1 MKGQESRPFEVVSS
15 FQPCG
20 DQPGAI
26 RELSRGIREKR
37 PCQTLL
43 GVTGSGKTFTVAN
56 VIAEMNRPTLLI
68 SHNKTLAAQLY
79 SELRGIF
86 PNNAVEYFVS
96 YYDYYQPEAYI
107 PQRDLYIEK
116 DASINND
123 IDRLRHSS
131 TSSLLSR
138 RDVIIVSSVSCI
150 YGLGSPDEYS
160 EMLVRIDRGGVLDR
174 DDLLRRLVM
183 IQYRRSDME
192 LLRGTFRVR
201 GDVVEILPAY
211 EQTAYRVELFGDEVE
226 NIVEIDPL
234 TGELLDDFDRITI
247 YPAKHFV
254 ISEDKIQ
261 DAVTGIRAE
270 LEERLSQLESN
281 GKLLEAQRLGSRTRY
296 DCELLMEIG
305 YCPGIENYS
314 RHFTG
319 LPPGQRPHNLLD
331 YFPDDFLTI
340 LDESHVTIPQIG
352 GMYNGDRARKETL
365 VKHGFRLPSAL
376 DNRPMRF
383 DEWEQKTG
391 QVLFISATPANY
403 ELELCGGEVVE
414 LINRPTGLLDPLV
427 EVRPAVGQIPD
438 LTEEIR
444 ENIKAGNRTLVTTLT
459 KRMSEDLHEHYQE
472 IGIKS
477 QYLHSE
483 VATIERVEILQDL
496 RRGRYDVLV
505 GVNLLREGI
514 DLPEVSLV
522 AILDADKE
530 GFLRSETALV
540 QTIGRAARH
549 VDARVILYA
558 DSVTGSMSRAMGETT
573 RRRKLQEEFNRE
585 HDIEP
590 RSIRK
595 EILPGIEEEIR
606 AHKIVRGVVGDDNET
621 FQKRENLLQLE
632 KEMLDAAE
640 NLEFERAAELRDS
653 IDELKKKM
661 ADGGKMNAQARA
673 SPDRQ
678 PDCKAGSRLLR
689 LVGMNFPFMI

>member
-1 MKGQESRPFEVVSS
+1 MKGQESRPFEIVSS

-160 EMLVRIDRGGVLDR
+160 EMLVRIDRGEVLDR
-174 DDLLRRLVM
+174 DDLLQRLVM

-606 AHKIVRGVVGDDNET
+606 AHKIVRRVVGDDNET

-661 ADGGKMNAQARA
+661 AD
-673 SPDRQ
+673 
-678 PDCKAGSRLLR
+678 
-689 LVGMNFPFMI
+689 

>member
-1 MKGQESRPFEVVSS
+1 MKGQESRPFEIVSS

-26 RELSRGIREKR
+26 RELSRGVREKR

-79 SELRGIF
+79 SELRAIF

-160 EMLVRIDRGGVLDR
+160 EMLVRIDRGEVLDR
-174 DDLLRRLVM
+174 DDLLQRLVM

-234 TGELLDDFDRITI
+234 TGEILDDFDRITI

-261 DAVTGIRAE
+261 GAVTGIRAE
-270 LEERLSQLESN
+270 LDERLSQLESN

-319 LPPGQRPHNLLD
+319 LPSGQRPHNLLD

-414 LINRPTGLLDPLV
+414 LINRPTGLLDPRV

-444 ENIKAGNRTLVTTLT
+444 ENIKAGNRTLVTALT

-585 HDIEP
+585 HGIEP

-595 EILPGIEEEIR
+595 EILPGIEGEIR
-606 AHKIVRGVVGDDNET
+606 AHKIVRRVVGDDNET

-661 ADGGKMNAQARA
+661 AD
-673 SPDRQ
+673 
-678 PDCKAGSRLLR
+678 
-689 LVGMNFPFMI
+689 

>member
-1 MKGQESRPFEVVSS
+1 M
-15 FQPCG
+15 
-20 DQPGAI
+20 
-26 RELSRGIREKR
+26 
-37 PCQTLL
+37 
-43 GVTGSGKTFTVAN
+43 
-56 VIAEMNRPTLLI
+56 IAEMNRPTLLI

-79 SELRGIF
+79 SEFREIF

-123 IDRLRHSS
+123 IDRLRLSS

-174 DDLLRRLVM
+174 DDLLQRLVT

-270 LEERLSQLESN
+270 LDERLSQLESN

-340 LDESHVTIPQIG
+340 IDESHVTIPQIG

-391 QVLFISATPANY
+391 QALFISATPASY
-403 ELELCGGEVVE
+403 ELELCEGEVVE

-438 LTEEIR
+438 LTEEIH

-483 VATIERVEILQDL
+483 VETIERVEILQDL

-514 DLPEVSLV
+514 DLPEVSMV

-558 DSVTGSMSRAMGETT
+558 DSVTGSMSRAMGETV

-585 HDIEP
+585 HGIEP
-590 RSIRK
+590 RSIIK
-595 EILPGIEEEIR
+595 AILPGIEEEIR
-606 AHKIVRGVVGDDNET
+606 AHKIVRQVVGDDNET

-632 KEMLDAAE
+632 KEMLHAAE

-661 ADGGKMNAQARA
+661 ADGGKMNAPRPERPRTGNRIAK
-673 SPDRQ
+673 PD
-678 PDCKAGSRLLR
+678 PGS
-689 LVGMNFPFMI
+689 

>member
-1 MKGQESRPFEVVSS
+1 MKGQESRPFEIISS

-79 SELRGIF
+79 SELREIF

-174 DDLLRRLVM
+174 DDLLQRLVM

-247 YPAKHFV
+247 YPAKHGV

-403 ELELCGGEVVE
+403 ELEICGGEVVE

-483 VATIERVEILQDL
+483 VETIERVEILQDL

-573 RRRKLQEEFNRE
+573 RRRKLQKEFNRE
-585 HDIEP
+585 HGIEP

-606 AHKIVRGVVGDDNET
+606 AHKIVRRVVGDDNET

-661 ADGGKMNAQARA
+661 ADGGKMNAPRPGRPRTGNRIAK
-673 SPDRQ
+673 PD
-678 PDCKAGSRLLR
+678 PGS
-689 LVGMNFPFMI
+689 

>member
-1 MKGQESRPFEVVSS
+1 MRSREGRPFEIVSS
-15 FQPCG
+15 FAPCG
-20 DQPGAI
+20 DQPDAI
-26 RELSRGIREKR
+26 RALSKGVVEGRN
-37 PCQTLL
+37 CQTLL

-56 VIAEMNRPTLLI
+56 VIEEVNRPTLLI

-79 SELRGIF
+79 SELRDIF
-86 PNNAVEYFVS
+86 PHNAVEYFVS

-123 IDRLRHSS
+123 IDRLRLSS

-138 RDVIIVSSVSCI
+138 KDVIIVSSVSCI
-150 YGLGSPDEYS
+150 YGLGSPEDYS
-160 EMLVRIDRGGVLDR
+160 ELLVRVDRGATVDR
-174 DDLLRRLVM
+174 DDLLQRLVQ

-201 GDVVEILPAY
+201 GDVVEIFPAY

-226 NIVEIDPL
+226 SLVEIDPL
-234 TGELLDDFDRITI
+234 TGEILEDYERVTV

-254 ISEDKIQ
+254 IGEEKIQ
-261 DAVTGIRAE
+261 AAVVGIREE
-270 LEERLSQLESN
+270 LEERLAQLESQD
-281 GKLLEAQRLGSRTRY
+281 KLLEAQRLRSRTRY

-319 LPPGQRPHNLLD
+319 LPPGQRPHNLID
-331 YFPDDFLTI
+331 YFPEGFLTI
-340 LDESHVTIPQIG
+340 IDESHVTIPQVG

-383 DEWEQKTG
+383 DEWEEKTE
-391 QVLFISATPANY
+391 QVIFITATPADY
-403 ELELCGGEVVE
+403 ELDRCRGEVVE
-414 LINRPTGLLDPLV
+414 LINRPTGLLDPVV
-427 EVRPAVGQIPD
+427 EVKPAVGQVPD

-477 QYLHSE
+477 QYIHSE
-483 VATIERVEILQDL
+483 VQTIERVEILQDL
-496 RRGRYDVLV
+496 RRGIYDVVV

-522 AILDADKE
+522 GILDADKE

-549 VDARVILYA
+549 EDARVILYA
-558 DSVTGSMSRAMGETT
+558 DKVTGSMQRAMDETS
-573 RRRKLQEEFNRE
+573 RRRKLQKEFNRE
-585 HDIEP
+585 NGITP
-590 RSIRK
+590 RSIKK

-606 AHKIVRGVVGDDNET
+606 THKIVRNVVGDDET
-621 FQKRENLLQLE
+621 TFEKRENVLFLE

-640 NLEFERAAELRDS
+640 KLDFERAAELRDS
-653 IDELKKKM
+653 IESLKKGI
-661 ADGGKMNAQARA
+661 AAGGKMSTPGQKQGSGNRIAREDPR
-673 SPDRQ
+673 SQ
-678 PDCKAGSRLLR
+678 GQ
-689 LVGMNFPFMI
+689 

>member
-1 MKGQESRPFEVVSS
+1 MKGQESRPFEIISS

-79 SELRGIF
+79 SELREIF

-123 IDRLRHSS
+123 IDRLRLSS

-174 DDLLRRLVM
+174 DDLLQRLVT

-270 LEERLSQLESN
+270 LDERLSQLESN

-340 LDESHVTIPQIG
+340 IDESHVTIPQIG

-391 QVLFISATPANY
+391 QVLFISATPASY
-403 ELELCGGEVVE
+403 ELELCEGEVVE

-483 VATIERVEILQDL
+483 VETIERVEILQDL

-514 DLPEVSLV
+514 DLPEVSMV

-558 DSVTGSMSRAMGETT
+558 DSVTGSMSRAMGETV

-585 HDIEP
+585 HGIEP
-590 RSIRK
+590 RSIIK
-595 EILPGIEEEIR
+595 AILPGIEEEIR
-606 AHKIVRGVVGDDNET
+606 AHKIVRQVVGDDNET

-632 KEMLDAAE
+632 KEMLHAAE

-661 ADGGKMNAQARA
+661 ADGGKMNAPTPGRPRTGNRIAK
-673 SPDRQ
+673 PD
-678 PDCKAGSRLLR
+678 PGS
-689 LVGMNFPFMI
+689 

>member
-1 MKGQESRPFEVVSS
+1 MKGQESRPFEIISS

-174 DDLLRRLVM
+174 DDLLQRLVM

-211 EQTAYRVELFGDEVE
+211 EQTAYRIELFGDEVE

-403 ELELCGGEVVE
+403 ELEICGGEVVE

-483 VATIERVEILQDL
+483 VETIERVEILQDL

-573 RRRKLQEEFNRE
+573 RRRKLQKEFNRE
-585 HDIEP
+585 HGIEP

-606 AHKIVRGVVGDDNET
+606 AHKIVRRVVGDDNET

-661 ADGGKMNAQARA
+661 ADGGKMNAPRSGRPRTGNRIAK
-673 SPDRQ
+673 PD
-678 PDCKAGSRLLR
+678 PGS
-689 LVGMNFPFMI
+689 

>member
-1 MKGQESRPFEVVSS
+1 MKGQESRPFEIISS
-15 FQPCG
+15 FDPCG
-20 DQPGAI
+20 DQPAAI
-26 RELSRGIREKR
+26 RELSRGIKENR

-79 SELRGIF
+79 SEFREIF

-123 IDRLRHSS
+123 IDRLRLSS

-150 YGLGSPDEYS
+150 YGLGSPEEYS
-160 EMLVRIDRGGVLDR
+160 ELLVRIDRGKELDR
-174 DDLLRRLVM
+174 DDLLQRLVM

-211 EQTAYRVELFGDEVE
+211 EQTAYRIELFGDEVE
-226 NIVEIDPL
+226 SIVEIDPL
-234 TGELLDDFDRITI
+234 TGEVLEDFDRVTI

-254 ISEDKIQ
+254 IGEDKIR

-270 LEERLSQLESN
+270 LDERLRQLESN
-281 GKLLEAQRLGSRTRY
+281 GKLLEAQRLSSRTRY

-319 LPPGQRPHNLLD
+319 LPQGQRPHNLLD

-340 LDESHVTIPQIG
+340 IDESHVTIPQIG

-383 DEWEQKTG
+383 DEWERGIG

-403 ELELCGGEVVE
+403 ELDLCGGEVVE
-414 LINRPTGLLDPLV
+414 LINRPTGLLDPMV
-427 EVRPAVGQIPD
+427 EVRPAVGQVPD
-438 LTEEIR
+438 LTEEIHK
-444 ENIKAGNRTLVTTLT
+444 NTSAGNRTLVTTLT

-483 VATIERVEILQDL
+483 VETIERVEILQDL

-514 DLPEVSLV
+514 DLPEVSMV

-558 DSVTGSMSRAMGETT
+558 DSVTGSMARAMEETS
-573 RRRKLQEEFNRE
+573 RRRKLQEEFNQE
-585 HDIEP
+585 HGIEP

-595 EILPGIEEEIR
+595 AILPGIEEEIR
-606 AHKIVRGVVGDDNET
+606 AHKIVRQVVGDDTET

-632 KEMLDAAE
+632 QEMLAAAE
-640 NLEFERAAELRDS
+640 NLEFEKAAELRDS
-653 IDELKKKM
+653 IDELKKKIE
-661 ADGGKMNAQARA
+661 AGGKMSSN
-673 SPDRQ
+673 
-678 PDCKAGSRLLR
+678 
-689 LVGMNFPFMI
+689 

>member
-585 HDIEP
+585 HGIEP

-606 AHKIVRGVVGDDNET
+606 AHKIVRRVVGDDNET

-661 ADGGKMNAQARA
+661 ADGGKMNAPRPGRPRTGNRIAK
-673 SPDRQ
+673 PD
-678 PDCKAGSRLLR
+678 PGS
-689 LVGMNFPFMI
+689 

>member
-1 MKGQESRPFEVVSS
+1 MKGRETRPFELVSS
-15 FQPCG
+15 FEPCG
-20 DQPGAI
+20 DQPAAI
-26 RELSRGIREKR
+26 RSLARRLAERTRH
-37 PCQTLL
+37 QTLL
-43 GVTGSGKTFTVAN
+43 GVTGSGKPFTEAN
-56 VIAEMNRPTLLI
+56 VIAEVNRPTLLI

-79 SELRGIF
+79 SELRGLF

-123 IDRLRHSS
+123 IDRLRLSS

-150 YGLGSPDEYS
+150 YGLGNPDDYS
-160 EMLVRIDRGGVLDR
+160 DLLVRIDRGGTLDR
-174 DDLLRRLVM
+174 DELLQRLVT

-201 GDVVEILPAY
+201 GDVVEIFPAY

-226 NIVEIDPL
+226 SIVEIEPL
-234 TGELLDDFDRITI
+234 TGETSEDDERITI

-254 ISEDKIQ
+254 INDDKIQ
-261 DAVTGIRAE
+261 DAVPGIREA
-270 LEERLSQLESN
+270 LDERLAQLESN
-281 GKLLEAQRLGSRTRY
+281 GKLLEAQRLSSRTRY

-319 LPPGQRPHNLLD
+319 LPPGQRPHNLID

-340 LDESHVTIPQIG
+340 IDESHVTIPQIG

-383 DEWEQKTG
+383 DEWERKIG
-391 QVLFISATPANY
+391 QVLFITATPADY
-403 ELELCGGEVVE
+403 ELGICGGEVVE
-414 LINRPTGLLDPLV
+414 LINRPTGLLDPVV
-427 EVRPAVGQIPD
+427 EVKPAVGQIPD

-444 ENIKAGNRTLVTTLT
+444 KNTEAGNRTLVTTLT

-483 VATIERVEILQDL
+483 VQTIERVEILQDL
-496 RRGRYDVLV
+496 RRGHYDVVV

-549 VDARVILYA
+549 EEARVILYA
-558 DSVTGSMSRAMGETT
+558 DKVTGSMRRAMDETV
-573 RRRKLQEEFNRE
+573 RRRKQQEEFNSK
-585 HDIEP
+585 HGITP
-590 RSIRK
+590 RSVRK

-606 AHKIVRGVVGDDNET
+606 AHKIVRRVVGDDTKT
-621 FQKRENLLQLE
+621 FQKRENVLLLE
-632 KEMLDAAE
+632 KKMLEAAE
-640 NLEFERAAELRDS
+640 NLEFARAAELRDS
-653 IDELKKKM
+653 IDELQAAIASGAKM
-661 ADGGKMNAQARA
+661 SAPGEELPRGG
-673 SPDRQ
+673 DRIAK
-678 PDCKAGSRLLR
+678 PGP
-689 LVGMNFPFMI
+689 GT

>member
-1 MKGQESRPFEVVSS
+1 MKGQESRPFEIISS

-79 SELRGIF
+79 SELREIF

-123 IDRLRHSS
+123 IDRLRLSS

-150 YGLGSPDEYS
+150 YGLGSPEEYS

-174 DDLLRRLVM
+174 DDLLQRLVM

-234 TGELLDDFDRITI
+234 TGEILDDFDRITI

-270 LEERLSQLESN
+270 LDERLSQLESN

-340 LDESHVTIPQIG
+340 IDESHVTIPQIG

-391 QVLFISATPANY
+391 QALFISATPANY
-403 ELELCGGEVVE
+403 ELELCEGEVVE

-427 EVRPAVGQIPD
+427 EVRPAVGQVPD

-483 VATIERVEILQDL
+483 VETIERVEILQDL

-514 DLPEVSLV
+514 DLPEVSMV

-549 VDARVILYA
+549 VEARVILYA
-558 DSVTGSMSRAMGETT
+558 DSVTGSMSRAMGETA

-585 HDIEP
+585 HGIEP
-590 RSIRK
+590 RSISK
-595 EILPGIEEEIR
+595 AILPGIEEEIR
-606 AHKIVRGVVGDDNET
+606 AHKIVRRVVGDDNET

-632 KEMLDAAE
+632 KEMLHAAE

-653 IDELKKKM
+653 IDELKKKI
-661 ADGGKMNAQARA
+661 ADGGKMSA
-673 SPDRQ
+673 SRPGRPRTGNRIAKPD
-678 PDCKAGSRLLR
+678 PGS
-689 LVGMNFPFMI
+689 

>member
-1 MKGQESRPFEVVSS
+1 MKGQESRPFEVISS

-573 RRRKLQEEFNRE
+573 RRRKLQKEFNRE
-585 HDIEP
+585 HGIEP

-661 ADGGKMNAQARA
+661 AAGGEMNAPRPGRPRTGNRIAK
-673 SPDRQ
+673 PD
-678 PDCKAGSRLLR
+678 PGS
-689 LVGMNFPFMI
+689 

>member
-1 MKGQESRPFEVVSS
+1 MRSREGRPFEIVSS
-15 FQPCG
+15 FAPCG
-20 DQPGAI
+20 DQPDAI
-26 RELSRGIREKR
+26 RALSKGIVEGRG
-37 PCQTLL
+37 CQTLL

-56 VIAEMNRPTLLI
+56 VIEEVNRPTLLI

-79 SELRGIF
+79 SELRDIF
-86 PNNAVEYFVS
+86 PHNAVEYFVS

-123 IDRLRHSS
+123 IDRLRLSS

-138 RDVIIVSSVSCI
+138 KDVIIVSSVSCI
-150 YGLGSPDEYS
+150 YGLGSPEDYS
-160 EMLVRIDRGGVLDR
+160 ELLVRVDRGATVDR
-174 DDLLRRLVM
+174 DDLLQRLVQ

-201 GDVVEILPAY
+201 GDVVEIFPAY

-226 NIVEIDPL
+226 SLVEIDPL
-234 TGELLDDFDRITI
+234 TGEILEDYERVTV

-254 ISEDKIQ
+254 IGEEKIQ
-261 DAVTGIRAE
+261 AAVVGIREE
-270 LEERLSQLESN
+270 LEERLAQLESQD
-281 GKLLEAQRLGSRTRY
+281 KFLEAQRLRSRTRY

-319 LPPGQRPHNLLD
+319 LPPGQRPHNLID
-331 YFPDDFLTI
+331 YFPEGFLTI
-340 LDESHVTIPQIG
+340 IDESHVTIPQVG

-383 DEWEQKTG
+383 DEWEEKTE
-391 QVLFISATPANY
+391 QVIFITATPADY
-403 ELELCGGEVVE
+403 ELDRCRGEVVE
-414 LINRPTGLLDPLV
+414 LINRPTGLLDPVV
-427 EVRPAVGQIPD
+427 EVKPAVGQVPD

-477 QYLHSE
+477 QYIHSE
-483 VATIERVEILQDL
+483 VQTIERVEILQDL
-496 RRGRYDVLV
+496 RRGIYDVVV

-522 AILDADKE
+522 GILDADKE

-549 VDARVILYA
+549 EDARVILYA
-558 DSVTGSMSRAMGETT
+558 DKVTGSMQRAMDETS
-573 RRRKLQEEFNRE
+573 RRRKLQKEFNRE
-585 HDIEP
+585 NGITP
-590 RSIRK
+590 RSIKK

-606 AHKIVRGVVGDDNET
+606 THKIVRNVVGDDET
-621 FQKRENLLQLE
+621 TFEKRENVLFLE

-640 NLEFERAAELRDS
+640 KLDFERAAELRDS
-653 IDELKKKM
+653 IESLKKGI
-661 ADGGKMNAQARA
+661 AAGGKMSTPGQKQGSGNRIAREDPR
-673 SPDRQ
+673 SQ
-678 PDCKAGSRLLR
+678 GQ
-689 LVGMNFPFMI
+689 

>member
-1 MKGQESRPFEVVSS
+1 MKGQESRPFEVISS

-261 DAVTGIRAE
+261 DAVIGIRAE

-319 LPPGQRPHNLLD
+319 LPPGQRPHNLID

-585 HDIEP
+585 HGIEP

-661 ADGGKMNAQARA
+661 ADGGKMNAPRA
-673 SPDRQ
+673 GRPRTGNRTAKPD
-678 PDCKAGSRLLR
+678 PGS
-689 LVGMNFPFMI
+689 

>member
-1 MKGQESRPFEVVSS
+1 MKGQESRPFEVISS

-211 EQTAYRVELFGDEVE
+211 ERTAYRVELFGDEVE

-585 HDIEP
+585 HGIEP

-661 ADGGKMNAQARA
+661 ADGGKMNAPRPGRPRTGNRIAK
-673 SPDRQ
+673 PD
-678 PDCKAGSRLLR
+678 PGS
-689 LVGMNFPFMI
+689 

>member
-1 MKGQESRPFEVVSS
+1 MKGQESRPFEIVSS

-160 EMLVRIDRGGVLDR
+160 EMLVRIDRGEVLDR
-174 DDLLRRLVM
+174 DDLLQRLVM

-234 TGELLDDFDRITI
+234 TGEILDDFDRITI

-261 DAVTGIRAE
+261 GAVTGIRAE
-270 LEERLSQLESN
+270 LDERLSQLESN

-319 LPPGQRPHNLLD
+319 LPSGQRPHNLLD

-340 LDESHVTIPQIG
+340 IDESHVTIPQIG

-414 LINRPTGLLDPLV
+414 LINRPTGLLDPQV

-444 ENIKAGNRTLVTTLT
+444 ENIKAGNRTLVTALT

-514 DLPEVSLV
+514 DLPEVSMV

-585 HDIEP
+585 HGIEP

-606 AHKIVRGVVGDDNET
+606 VHKIVRGVVGDDNET

-661 ADGGKMNAQARA
+661 AD
-673 SPDRQ
+673 
-678 PDCKAGSRLLR
+678 
-689 LVGMNFPFMI
+689 

>member
-1 MKGQESRPFEVVSS
+1 MKGQESRPFEIVSS

-26 RELSRGIREKR
+26 RELSRGVREKR

-160 EMLVRIDRGGVLDR
+160 EMLVRIDRGEVLDR
-174 DDLLRRLVM
+174 DDLLQRLVM

-226 NIVEIDPL
+226 NIVEINPL
-234 TGELLDDFDRITI
+234 TGEILDDFDRITI

-261 DAVTGIRAE
+261 GAVTGIRAE
-270 LEERLSQLESN
+270 LDERLSQLESN

-319 LPPGQRPHNLLD
+319 LPSGQRPHNLLD

-414 LINRPTGLLDPLV
+414 LINRPTGLLDPQV

-444 ENIKAGNRTLVTTLT
+444 ENIKAGNRTLVTALT

-585 HDIEP
+585 HGIEP

-606 AHKIVRGVVGDDNET
+606 VHKIVRGVVGDDNET

-661 ADGGKMNAQARA
+661 AD
-673 SPDRQ
+673 
-678 PDCKAGSRLLR
+678 
-689 LVGMNFPFMI
+689 

>member
-1 MKGQESRPFEVVSS
+1 MKGQESRPFEIISS

-79 SELRGIF
+79 SEFRGIF

-585 HDIEP
+585 HGIEP

-661 ADGGKMNAQARA
+661 ADGGKMNAPRA
-673 SPDRQ
+673 GRPRTGNRTAKPD
-678 PDCKAGSRLLR
+678 PGS
-689 LVGMNFPFMI
+689 

>member
-1 MKGQESRPFEVVSS
+1 MTGQESRPFEIISS

-79 SELRGIF
+79 SELREIF

-123 IDRLRHSS
+123 IDRLRLSS

-150 YGLGSPDEYS
+150 YGLGSPEEYS

-174 DDLLRRLVM
+174 DDLLQRLVM

-234 TGELLDDFDRITI
+234 TGEILDDFDRITI

-270 LEERLSQLESN
+270 LDERLSQLESN

-340 LDESHVTIPQIG
+340 IDESHVTIPQIG

-391 QVLFISATPANY
+391 QALFISATPANY
-403 ELELCGGEVVE
+403 ELELCEGEVVE

-427 EVRPAVGQIPD
+427 EVRPAVGQVPD

-483 VATIERVEILQDL
+483 VETIERVEILQDL

-514 DLPEVSLV
+514 DLPEVSMV

-549 VDARVILYA
+549 VEARVILYA
-558 DSVTGSMSRAMGETT
+558 DSVTGSMSRAMGETA

-585 HDIEP
+585 HGIEP
-590 RSIRK
+590 RSISK
-595 EILPGIEEEIR
+595 AILPGIEEEIR
-606 AHKIVRGVVGDDNET
+606 AHKIVRRVVGDDNET

-632 KEMLDAAE
+632 KEMLHAAE

-653 IDELKKKM
+653 IDELKKKI
-661 ADGGKMNAQARA
+661 ADGGKMSAPRPGRPRTGNRIAK
-673 SPDRQ
+673 PD
-678 PDCKAGSRLLR
+678 PGS
-689 LVGMNFPFMI
+689 

>member
-1 MKGQESRPFEVVSS
+1 MRSREGRPFEIVSS
-15 FQPCG
+15 FAPCG
-20 DQPGAI
+20 DQPAAI
-26 RELSRGIREKR
+26 RALSKGVVEGRN
-37 PCQTLL
+37 CQTLL

-56 VIAEMNRPTLLI
+56 VIEEVNRPTLLI

-79 SELRGIF
+79 SELRDIF
-86 PNNAVEYFVS
+86 PHNAVEYFVS

-123 IDRLRHSS
+123 IDRLRLSS

-138 RDVIIVSSVSCI
+138 KDVIIVSSVSCI
-150 YGLGSPDEYS
+150 YGLGSPEDYS
-160 EMLVRIDRGGVLDR
+160 ELLVRVDRGATVDR
-174 DDLLRRLVM
+174 DDLLQRLVQ

-201 GDVVEILPAY
+201 GDVVEIFPAY

-226 NIVEIDPL
+226 SLVEIDPL
-234 TGELLDDFDRITI
+234 TGEILEDYERVTV

-254 ISEDKIQ
+254 IGEEKIQ
-261 DAVTGIRAE
+261 AAVVGIREE
-270 LEERLSQLESN
+270 LEERLAQLESQD
-281 GKLLEAQRLGSRTRY
+281 KFLEAQRLRSRTRY

-319 LPPGQRPHNLLD
+319 LPPGQRPHNLID
-331 YFPDDFLTI
+331 YFPEGFLTI
-340 LDESHVTIPQIG
+340 IDESHVTIPQVG

-383 DEWEQKTG
+383 DEWEEKTE
-391 QVLFISATPANY
+391 QVIFITATPADY
-403 ELELCGGEVVE
+403 ELDRCRGEVVE
-414 LINRPTGLLDPLV
+414 LINRPTGLLDPVV
-427 EVRPAVGQIPD
+427 EVKPAVGQVPD

-477 QYLHSE
+477 QYIHSE
-483 VATIERVEILQDL
+483 VQTIERVEILQDL
-496 RRGRYDVLV
+496 RRGIYDVVV

-522 AILDADKE
+522 GILDADKE

-549 VDARVILYA
+549 EDARVILYA
-558 DSVTGSMSRAMGETT
+558 DKVTGSMQRAMDETS

-585 HDIEP
+585 NGITP
-590 RSIRK
+590 RSIK
-595 EILPGIEEEIR
+595 KDILPGIEEEIR
-606 AHKIVRGVVGDDNET
+606 THKIVRNVVGDDET
-621 FQKRENLLQLE
+621 TFEKRENVLFLE

-640 NLEFERAAELRDS
+640 KLDFERAAELRDS
-653 IDELKKKM
+653 IESLKKGI
-661 ADGGKMNAQARA
+661 AAGGKMSTPGQKQGSGNRIAREDP
-673 SPDRQ
+673 SSQ
-678 PDCKAGSRLLR
+678 GQ
-689 LVGMNFPFMI
+689 

>member
-1 MKGQESRPFEVVSS
+1 MKGQESRPFEIISS

-26 RELSRGIREKR
+26 RELSRGVREKR

-79 SELRGIF
+79 SEFREIF

-123 IDRLRHSS
+123 IDRLRLSS

-150 YGLGSPDEYS
+150 YGLGSPEEYS

-174 DDLLRRLVM
+174 DDLLQRLVM

-234 TGELLDDFDRITI
+234 TGEILDDFDRITI

-340 LDESHVTIPQIG
+340 IDESHVTIPQIG

-383 DEWEQKTG
+383 DEWVQKTG
-391 QVLFISATPANY
+391 QVIFISATPANY
-403 ELELCGGEVVE
+403 ELEICEGEVVE

-427 EVRPAVGQIPD
+427 EVRPAVGQVPD

-483 VATIERVEILQDL
+483 VETIERVEILQDL

-522 AILDADKE
+522 GILDADKE

-573 RRRKLQEEFNRE
+573 RRRKLQKEFNRE
-585 HDIEP
+585 HGIEP

-595 EILPGIEEEIR
+595 AILPGIEQEIR
-606 AHKIVRGVVGDDNET
+606 AHKIVRRVIGDDKET

-661 ADGGKMNAQARA
+661 EDGGEMNAPRA
-673 SPDRQ
+673 GRPRTGNRIAKPD
-678 PDCKAGSRLLR
+678 PGS
-689 LVGMNFPFMI
+689 

>member
-1 MKGQESRPFEVVSS
+1 MKRRESRPFEIVSS
-15 FQPCG
+15 FDPCG
-20 DQPGAI
+20 DQPAAI
-26 RELSRGIREKR
+26 RSLTRGVLDDKR
-37 PCQTLL
+37 CQTLL

-56 VIAEMNRPTLLI
+56 VIAAVNRPTLLI

-79 SELRGIF
+79 SELRQIF
-86 PNNAVEYFVS
+86 PHNAVEYFVS

-123 IDRLRHSS
+123 IDRLRLSA

-138 RDVIIVSSVSCI
+138 SDVIIVSSVSCI
-150 YGLGSPDEYS
+150 YGLGDPEDYS
-160 EMLVRIDRGGVLDR
+160 ELLVRIDRGATVDR
-174 DDLLRRLVM
+174 DDLLQRLVM

-201 GDVVEILPAY
+201 GDVVEIFPAY

-226 NIVEIDPL
+226 SLVEIDPL
-234 TGELLDDFDRITI
+234 TGETREDYDRLTV

-254 ISEDKIQ
+254 IGEEKIQ
-261 DAVTGIRAE
+261 SAVMGIREE
-270 LEERLSQLESN
+270 LEERLAQLESQD
-281 GKLLEAQRLGSRTRY
+281 KLLEAQRLRSRTRY

-314 RHFTG
+314 RHFSG
-319 LPPGQRPHNLLD
+319 LPPGQRPHNLID
-331 YFPDDFLTI
+331 YFPEGFLTLI
-340 LDESHVTIPQIG
+340 DESHVTIPQIG
-352 GMYNGDRARKETL
+352 GMYNGDRSRKDTL

-383 DEWEQKTG
+383 DEWEEKTE
-391 QVLFISATPANY
+391 QVIFITATPADY
-403 ELELCGGEVVE
+403 ELDRCRGEVVE

-427 EVRPAVGQIPD
+427 EVKPAVGQVSD

-444 ENIKAGNRTLVTTLT
+444 RNNEAGNRTLVTTLT

-483 VATIERVEILQDL
+483 VQTIQRVEILQDL
-496 RRGRYDVLV
+496 RRGRYDVVV

-530 GFLRSETALV
+530 GFLRSQTALV
-540 QTIGRAARH
+540 QTMGRAARH
-549 VDARVILYA
+549 EDARVILYA
-558 DSVTGSMSRAMGETT
+558 DTVTRSMQRAMDETQ
-573 RRRKLQEEFNRE
+573 RRRILQEEFNNE
-585 HDIEP
+585 NGITPH
-590 RSIRK
+590 SIRK
-595 EILPGIEEEIR
+595 AILPGIEEEIR
-606 AHKIVRGVVGDDNET
+606 THKIVRQVVGDDEKT
-621 FQKRENLLQLE
+621 FEKRENVLLLE
-632 KEMLDAAE
+632 KEMLEAAE

-653 IDELKKKM
+653 IEALR
-661 ADGGKMNAQARA
+661 AAILAEGKMKAAGQEPVRSKGIARRDPGA
-673 SPDRQ
+673 
-678 PDCKAGSRLLR
+678 
-689 LVGMNFPFMI
+689 

>member
-1 MKGQESRPFEVVSS
+1 MKGQESRPFEIISS

-79 SELRGIF
+79 SEFREIF

-123 IDRLRHSS
+123 IDRLRLSS

-174 DDLLRRLVM
+174 DDLLQRLVT

-270 LEERLSQLESN
+270 LDERLSQLESN

-340 LDESHVTIPQIG
+340 IDESHVTIPQIG

-391 QVLFISATPANY
+391 QALFISATPASY
-403 ELELCGGEVVE
+403 ELELCEGEVVE

-483 VATIERVEILQDL
+483 VETIERVEILQDL

-514 DLPEVSLV
+514 DLPEVSMV

-558 DSVTGSMSRAMGETT
+558 DSVTGSMSRAMGETV

-585 HDIEP
+585 HGIEP
-590 RSIRK
+590 RSIIK
-595 EILPGIEEEIR
+595 AILPGIEEEIR
-606 AHKIVRGVVGDDNET
+606 AHKIVRQVVGDDNET

-632 KEMLDAAE
+632 KEMLHAAE

-661 ADGGKMNAQARA
+661 EDGGKMNAPTPGRPRTGNRIAK
-673 SPDRQ
+673 PD
-678 PDCKAGSRLLR
+678 PGS
-689 LVGMNFPFMI
+689 

>member
-1 MKGQESRPFEVVSS
+1 MKGQESRPFEVISS

-261 DAVTGIRAE
+261 DAVIGIRAE

-319 LPPGQRPHNLLD
+319 LPPGQRPHNLID

-585 HDIEP
+585 HGIEP

-661 ADGGKMNAQARA
+661 ADGGKMNAPRA
-673 SPDRQ
+673 GRPRTGNRTAKPD
-678 PDCKAGSRLLR
+678 PDS
-689 LVGMNFPFMI
+689 

>member
-1 MKGQESRPFEVVSS
+1 MKGQESRPFEIISS

-26 RELSRGIREKR
+26 RELSRGVREKR

-43 GVTGSGKTFTVAN
+43 GVTGSGKTYTVAN

-79 SELRGIF
+79 SEFREIF

-123 IDRLRHSS
+123 IDRLRLSS

-150 YGLGSPDEYS
+150 YGLGSPEEYS

-174 DDLLRRLVM
+174 DDLLQRLVM

-234 TGELLDDFDRITI
+234 TGEILDDFDRITI

-270 LEERLSQLESN
+270 LEERLFQLESN

-340 LDESHVTIPQIG
+340 IDESHVTIPQIG

-383 DEWEQKTG
+383 DEWVQKTG
-391 QVLFISATPANY
+391 QVIFISATPANY
-403 ELELCGGEVVE
+403 ELEICEGEVVE

-427 EVRPAVGQIPD
+427 EVRPAVGQVPD

-483 VATIERVEILQDL
+483 VETIERVEILQDL

-522 AILDADKE
+522 GILDADKE

-573 RRRKLQEEFNRE
+573 RRRKLQKEFNRE
-585 HDIEP
+585 HGIEP

-595 EILPGIEEEIR
+595 AILPGIEQEIR
-606 AHKIVRGVVGDDNET
+606 AHKIVRRVIGDDKET

-661 ADGGKMNAQARA
+661 EDGGEMNAPRA
-673 SPDRQ
+673 GRPRTGNRIAKPD
-678 PDCKAGSRLLR
+678 PGS
-689 LVGMNFPFMI
+689 

>member
-1 MKGQESRPFEVVSS
+1 MKGQESRPFEIISS

-26 RELSRGIREKR
+26 RELSRGVREKR

-79 SELRGIF
+79 SEFREIF

-123 IDRLRHSS
+123 IDRLRLSS

-150 YGLGSPDEYS
+150 YGLGSPEEYS

-174 DDLLRRLVM
+174 DDLLQRLVM

-234 TGELLDDFDRITI
+234 TGEILDDFDRITI

-340 LDESHVTIPQIG
+340 IDESHVTIPQIG

-391 QVLFISATPANY
+391 QVIFISATPANY
-403 ELELCGGEVVE
+403 ELEICEGEVVE

-427 EVRPAVGQIPD
+427 EVRPAVGQVPD

-483 VATIERVEILQDL
+483 VETIERVEILQDL

-522 AILDADKE
+522 GILDADKE

-540 QTIGRAARH
+540 QTIGRASRH

-573 RRRKLQEEFNRE
+573 RRRKLQKEFNRE
-585 HDIEP
+585 HGIEP

-595 EILPGIEEEIR
+595 EILPGIEQEIR
-606 AHKIVRGVVGDDNET
+606 AHKIVRRVIGDDKET

-661 ADGGKMNAQARA
+661 ADGAKMNAPRA
-673 SPDRQ
+673 GRPRTGNRIAKPD
-678 PDCKAGSRLLR
+678 PGS
-689 LVGMNFPFMI
+689 

>member
-1 MKGQESRPFEVVSS
+1 
-15 FQPCG
+15 
-20 DQPGAI
+20 
-26 RELSRGIREKR
+26 
-37 PCQTLL
+37 
-43 GVTGSGKTFTVAN
+43 
-56 VIAEMNRPTLLI
+56 
-68 SHNKTLAAQLY
+68 
-79 SELRGIF
+79 
-86 PNNAVEYFVS
+86 
-96 YYDYYQPEAYI
+96 
-107 PQRDLYIEK
+107 
-116 DASINND
+116 
-123 IDRLRHSS
+123 
-131 TSSLLSR
+131 
-138 RDVIIVSSVSCI
+138 
-150 YGLGSPDEYS
+150 
-160 EMLVRIDRGGVLDR
+160 
-174 DDLLRRLVM
+174 
-183 IQYRRSDME
+183 ME

-270 LEERLSQLESN
+270 LDERLSQLESN

-340 LDESHVTIPQIG
+340 IDESHVTIPQIG

-391 QVLFISATPANY
+391 QVLFISATPASY
-403 ELELCGGEVVE
+403 ELELCEGEVVE

-483 VATIERVEILQDL
+483 VETIERVEILQDL

-514 DLPEVSLV
+514 DLPEVSMV

-558 DSVTGSMSRAMGETT
+558 DSVTGSMSRAMSETV

-585 HDIEP
+585 HGIEP
-590 RSIRK
+590 RSIIK
-595 EILPGIEEEIR
+595 AILPGIEEEIR
-606 AHKIVRGVVGDDNET
+606 AHKIVRQVVGDDNET

-632 KEMLDAAE
+632 KEMLHAAE

-661 ADGGKMNAQARA
+661 ADGGKMNAPRPGRPRTGNRIAK
-673 SPDRQ
+673 PD
-678 PDCKAGSRLLR
+678 PGS
-689 LVGMNFPFMI
+689 

>member
-1 MKGQESRPFEVVSS
+1 
-15 FQPCG
+15 
-20 DQPGAI
+20 
-26 RELSRGIREKR
+26 
-37 PCQTLL
+37 
-43 GVTGSGKTFTVAN
+43 
-56 VIAEMNRPTLLI
+56 MNRPTLLI

-79 SELRGIF
+79 SELREIF

-174 DDLLRRLVM
+174 DDLLQRLVM

-261 DAVTGIRAE
+261 GAVTGIRAE

-319 LPPGQRPHNLLD
+319 CPRGSGRTTCLIISPMI
-331 YFPDDFLTI
+331 F
-340 LDESHVTIPQIG
+340 
-352 GMYNGDRARKETL
+352 
-365 VKHGFRLPSAL
+365 LPS
-376 DNRPMRF
+376 
-383 DEWEQKTG
+383 
-391 QVLFISATPANY
+391 
-403 ELELCGGEVVE
+403 
-414 LINRPTGLLDPLV
+414 
-427 EVRPAVGQIPD
+427 
-438 LTEEIR
+438 
-444 ENIKAGNRTLVTTLT
+444 
-459 KRMSEDLHEHYQE
+459 
-472 IGIKS
+472 
-477 QYLHSE
+477 
-483 VATIERVEILQDL
+483 
-496 RRGRYDVLV
+496 
-505 GVNLLREGI
+505 
-514 DLPEVSLV
+514 
-522 AILDADKE
+522 
-530 GFLRSETALV
+530 
-540 QTIGRAARH
+540 
-549 VDARVILYA
+549 
-558 DSVTGSMSRAMGETT
+558 SMSRT
-573 RRRKLQEEFNRE
+573 
-585 HDIEP
+585 
-590 RSIRK
+590 
-595 EILPGIEEEIR
+595 
-606 AHKIVRGVVGDDNET
+606 
-621 FQKRENLLQLE
+621 
-632 KEMLDAAE
+632 
-640 NLEFERAAELRDS
+640 
-653 IDELKKKM
+653 
-661 ADGGKMNAQARA
+661 
-673 SPDRQ
+673 
-678 PDCKAGSRLLR
+678 
-689 LVGMNFPFMI
+689 

>member
-1 MKGQESRPFEVVSS
+1 MKGQESRPFEIISS

-20 DQPGAI
+20 DQPRAI
-26 RELSRGIREKR
+26 RELSRGVREKR

-79 SELRGIF
+79 SEFKEIF

-123 IDRLRHSS
+123 IDRLRLSS

-174 DDLLRRLVM
+174 DDLLQRLVA

-270 LEERLSQLESN
+270 LDERLSQLESN

-340 LDESHVTIPQIG
+340 IDESHVTIPQIG

-391 QVLFISATPANY
+391 QALFISATPANY
-403 ELELCGGEVVE
+403 ELDLCGGEVVE

-427 EVRPAVGQIPD
+427 EVRPAVGQVPD

-483 VATIERVEILQDL
+483 VETIERVEILQDL

-573 RRRKLQEEFNRE
+573 RRRELQEEFNRE
-585 HDIEP
+585 HGIEP
-590 RSIRK
+590 RSIIK
-595 EILPGIEEEIR
+595 AILPGIEEEIR
-606 AHKIVRGVVGDDNET
+606 AHKIVRRVVGDDNET

-632 KEMLDAAE
+632 KEMLHAAE

-661 ADGGKMNAQARA
+661 ADGGKMSAPRPERPRTGNRIAK
-673 SPDRQ
+673 PD
-678 PDCKAGSRLLR
+678 PDS
-689 LVGMNFPFMI
+689 

>member
-1 MKGQESRPFEVVSS
+1 MKGQESRPFEIISS

-79 SELRGIF
+79 SELREIF

-123 IDRLRHSS
+123 IDRLRLSS

-150 YGLGSPDEYS
+150 YGLGSPEEYS

-174 DDLLRRLVM
+174 DDLLQRLVM

-234 TGELLDDFDRITI
+234 TGEILDDFDRITI

-270 LEERLSQLESN
+270 LDERLSQLESN

-340 LDESHVTIPQIG
+340 IDESHVTIPQIG

-391 QVLFISATPANY
+391 QALFISATPANY
-403 ELELCGGEVVE
+403 ELELCEGEVVE

-427 EVRPAVGQIPD
+427 EVRPAVGQVPD

-483 VATIERVEILQDL
+483 VETIERVEILQDL

-514 DLPEVSLV
+514 DLPEVSMV

-530 GFLRSETALV
+530 GVLRSETALV

-549 VDARVILYA
+549 VEARVILYA
-558 DSVTGSMSRAMGETT
+558 DSVTGSMSRAMGETA

-585 HDIEP
+585 HGIEP
-590 RSIRK
+590 RSISK
-595 EILPGIEEEIR
+595 AILPGIEEEIR
-606 AHKIVRGVVGDDNET
+606 AHKIVRRVVGDDNET

-632 KEMLDAAE
+632 KEMLHAAE

-653 IDELKKKM
+653 IDELKKKI
-661 ADGGKMNAQARA
+661 ADGGKMSAPRPGRPRTGNRIAK
-673 SPDRQ
+673 PD
-678 PDCKAGSRLLR
+678 PDS
-689 LVGMNFPFMI
+689 

>member
-1 MKGQESRPFEVVSS
+1 MKGQESRPFEIVSS

-160 EMLVRIDRGGVLDR
+160 EMLVSIDRGEVLDR
-174 DDLLRRLVM
+174 DDLLQRLVM

-234 TGELLDDFDRITI
+234 TGEILDDFDRITI

-261 DAVTGIRAE
+261 GAVTGIRAE
-270 LEERLSQLESN
+270 LDERLSQLESN

-319 LPPGQRPHNLLD
+319 LPSGQRPHNLLD

-414 LINRPTGLLDPLV
+414 LINRPTGLLDPQV

-444 ENIKAGNRTLVTTLT
+444 ENIKAGNRTLVTALT

-585 HDIEP
+585 HGIEP

-606 AHKIVRGVVGDDNET
+606 VHKIVRGVVGDDNET

-661 ADGGKMNAQARA
+661 AD
-673 SPDRQ
+673 
-678 PDCKAGSRLLR
+678 
-689 LVGMNFPFMI
+689 

>member
-1 MKGQESRPFEVVSS
+1 MKGQESRPFEIISS

-79 SELRGIF
+79 SELREIF

-123 IDRLRHSS
+123 IDRLRLSS

-150 YGLGSPDEYS
+150 YGLGSPEEYS

-174 DDLLRRLVM
+174 DDLLQRLVM

-234 TGELLDDFDRITI
+234 TGEILDDFDRITI

-270 LEERLSQLESN
+270 LDERLSQLESN

-340 LDESHVTIPQIG
+340 IDESHVTIPQIG

-391 QVLFISATPANY
+391 QALFISATPANY
-403 ELELCGGEVVE
+403 ELELCEGEVVE

-427 EVRPAVGQIPD
+427 EVRPAVGQVPD

-483 VATIERVEILQDL
+483 VETIERVEILQDL

-514 DLPEVSLV
+514 DLPEVSMV

-549 VDARVILYA
+549 VEARVILYA
-558 DSVTGSMSRAMGETT
+558 DSVTGSMSRAMGETA

-585 HDIEP
+585 HGIEP
-590 RSIRK
+590 RSISK
-595 EILPGIEEEIR
+595 AILPGIEEEIR
-606 AHKIVRGVVGDDNET
+606 AHKIVRRVVGDDNET

-632 KEMLDAAE
+632 KEMLHAAE

-653 IDELKKKM
+653 IDELKKKI
-661 ADGGKMNAQARA
+661 ADGGKMSAPRPGRPRTGNRIAK
-673 SPDRQ
+673 PD
-678 PDCKAGSRLLR
+678 PDS
-689 LVGMNFPFMI
+689 

>member
-1 MKGQESRPFEVVSS
+1 MKGQESRPFEIVSS

-192 LLRGTFRVR
+192 LLRGAFRVR

-391 QVLFISATPANY
+391 QALFISATPASY
-403 ELELCGGEVVE
+403 ELDLCEGEVVE

-514 DLPEVSLV
+514 DLPEVSMV

-549 VDARVILYA
+549 VAARVILYA
-558 DSVTGSMSRAMGETT
+558 DSETGSMSRAMSETV

-585 HDIEP
+585 HGSEP
-590 RSIRK
+590 RSIIK
-595 EILPGIEEEIR
+595 AILPGIEEEIR

-661 ADGGKMNAQARA
+661 ADGGKMNAPRPGRPRTGNRIAK
-673 SPDRQ
+673 PD
-678 PDCKAGSRLLR
+678 PGS
-689 LVGMNFPFMI
+689 